1 MNKWKTRKKDTL
13 LDTHWVKVY
22 KNAVDLPNGES
33 IKDFYS
39 ITINDSAAVVAVD
52 KVGNVILKK
61 EYRYCY
67 GKELIEIPAGTFEKN
82 EKDALN
88 VAKRE
93 LLEETG
99 YMSDDWLYLGE
110 TIESSAKL
118 TNHMHIY
125 FANACYKVSEQN
137 LDKTEEI
144 ETMVV
149 PFVEAIEMVMDNRIC
164 CNSSAHGILRV
175 ARILGI

>member
-1 MNKWKTRKKDTL
+1 
-13 LDTHWVKVY
+13 
-22 KNAVDLPNGES
+22 
-33 IKDFYS
+33 
-39 ITINDSAAVVAVD
+39 
-52 KVGNVILKK
+52 
-61 EYRYCY
+61 
-67 GKELIEIPAGTFEKN
+67 
-82 EKDALN
+82 
-88 VAKRE
+88 
-93 LLEETG
+93 
-99 YMSDDWLYLGE
+99 
-110 TIESSAKL
+110 
-118 TNHMHIY
+118 MHIY

>member
-1 MNKWKTRKKDTL
+1 MIEFSDYYDLYSKYETL
-13 LDTHWVKVY
+13 PKISFDY
-22 KNAVDLPNGES
+22 
-33 IKDFYS
+33 
-39 ITINDSAAVVAVD
+39 
-52 KVGNVILKK
+52 
-61 EYRYCY
+61 
-67 GKELIEIPAGTFEKN
+67 
-82 EKDALN
+82 
-88 VAKRE
+88 
-93 LLEETG
+93 
-99 YMSDDWLYLGE
+99 
-110 TIESSAKL
+110 
-118 TNHMHIY
+118 IY